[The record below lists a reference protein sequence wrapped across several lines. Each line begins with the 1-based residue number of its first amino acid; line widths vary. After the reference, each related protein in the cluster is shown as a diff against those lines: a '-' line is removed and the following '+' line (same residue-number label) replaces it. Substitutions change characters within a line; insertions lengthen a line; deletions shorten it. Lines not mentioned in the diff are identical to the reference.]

1 MDKIKEF
8 INEYFTNDKKVSQPK
23 RSKLKWTF
31 DQYKYIIGLV
41 VIVVLLVVSIVRDDG
56 SSKSSSNSSTKTT
69 QVDISKAGTKII
81 EGVYTV
87 AKSGGDI
94 KPGRYTFTYDLDMDK
109 FNAMD
114 SWSDTSDDAIY
125 IRHEDST
132 GTDSD
137 YVPAY
142 NKSIKYDEMYG
153 NFALDE
159 GSKNE
164 VSVKLVAGD
173 TVEISS
179 KEGTWYYKK

>member
-41 VIVVLLVVSIVRDDG
+41 VIVVLLIASTVRDGG
-56 SSKSSSNSSTKTT
+56 SSSSSSGSSTKTS
-69 QVDISKAGTKII
+69 QVDVSKAGDKII

-87 AKSGGDI
+87 AESGGDI
-94 KPGRYTFTYDLDMDK
+94 KPGRYTFTYDLDINK

-125 IRHEDST
+125 IRHEDSE
-132 GTDSD
+132 GSDSD
-137 YVPAY
+137 YVPTY
-142 NKSIKYDEMYG
+142 NKSYNYDEMYG
-153 NFALDE
+153 NFALDDN
-159 GSKNE
+159 SNNE
-164 VSVKLVAGD
+164 VSVKLVTGD

-179 KEGTWYYKK
+179 KEGVWYYK